1 MAPSPLLPPR
11 TIRTSTPA
19 PVTTPAQGRCLR
31 RLAATLVV
39 APLIVFG
46 AGCGS
51 GGDATTAGGPDTTG
65 TADVSTTAAKAST
78 ASNSNGST
86 TPGSDAAVA
95 EVDADVDAC
104 ALLEGVDIES
114 IIGVPVAEAVTEETY
129 GDFVCDVRPADPS
142 VRAQFKV
149 VVDTD
154 NGASNY
160 PRQYDMAA
168 DPEEVTGLG
177 DQAFRA
183 GPNLFVL
190 DGSTLVHVNVV
201 RAETASGE
209 LTTEQLTAA
218 LKPVVDG
225 LAPG

>member
-1 MAPSPLLPPR
+1 L
-11 TIRTSTPA
+11 
-19 PVTTPAQGRCLR
+19 
-31 RLAATLVV
+31 
-39 APLIVFG
+39 G

-51 GGDATTAGGPDTTG
+51 AGDTTTAGGPDTTATDG
-65 TADVSTTAAKAST
+65 VSSTPSTPSQAS
-78 ASNSNGST
+78 GST

-95 EVDADVDAC
+95 EVDADVDVC
-104 ALLEGVDIES
+104 ALLEGVDVES
-114 IIGVPVAEAVTEETY
+114 IIGVPVADAATDETY

-168 DPEEVTGLG
+168 EPEEVAGLG
-177 DQAFRA
+177 DEAFRSGA
-183 GPNLFVL
+183 AMFVL

-218 LKPVVDG
+218 LKPVIDG
-225 LAPG
+225 STTG